1 MKKKDSKT
9 LEMTVRFFIDNMS
22 VESPIGKKRIVCW
35 DCGMA
40 YTKANK
46 SVGIK
51 SVSGQPFQ
59 CLEDIVPLI
68 KEILRKQNVLMVSAN
83 RRPRIMNPQR
93 RSK

>member
-1 MKKKDSKT
+1 MKKDSKT
-9 LEMTVRFFIDNMS
+9 MEVTLRFFTDS
-22 VESPIGKKRIVCW
+22 VSAESPIGKKRIVCW

-46 SVGIK
+46 SIGIN
-51 SVSGQPFQ
+51 SISGQPFQ

-68 KEILRKQNVLMVSAN
+68 KEILRKQKVLMISDN